1 MEASGRIYSPA
12 MYIVAQ
18 RLMSKATRQVGINVF
33 LYLHPNRRWTT
44 PPADI
49 PNTDPGQLRHKKIG
63 LEPGGHLVRSHL
75 EVIAPDDLEIAVIRH
90 HLLAVFDRVQFG
102 PMPWKGVDGPCA
114 VALRMVPEL
123 VRAGWGGE
131 LGALAGAAQQLL
143 EDARDAEMARSNQA
157 RR

>member
-1 MEASGRIYSPA
+1 

-18 RLMSKATRQVGINVF
+18 RLMSKATREDGINVF
-33 LYLHPNRRWTT
+33 LYLHPKRRWLT

-49 PNTDPGQLRHKKIG
+49 PIDDPGQLRQKKVA

-75 EVIAPDDLEIAVIRH
+75 VVIAPDDLEIAVIRR
-90 HLLAVFDRVQFG
+90 HLLAVLDRVQFG

-123 VRAGWGGE
+123 VRVGWAGE
-131 LGALAGAAQQLL
+131 LGALAGAAQRLV
-143 EDARDAEMARSNQA
+143 EDVQAAEMARSN
-157 RR
+157 RPRPGSPSR